1 MTDGQLA
8 IDEQLEGRI
17 ERLYPEEL
25 IDGKTYEPTLD
36 YARLGKQ
43 MKAVYSLMRDGQW
56 RTLRQIA
63 DLVEAPE
70 ASVSAR
76 LRDLRKRKFGAFT
89 VERARAVSG
98 LHWYRLVVDAPQRT
112 E

>member
-1 MTDGQLA
+1 MDDGQLT
-8 IDEQLEGRI
+8 IEQFEGQI

-43 MKAVYSLMRDGQW
+43 MKAVYSLMRDGHW
-56 RTLRQIA
+56 RTLQQIA
-63 DLVEAPE
+63 ALVEAPE

-89 VERARAVSG
+89 VDRARGENG
-98 LHWYRLVVDAPQRT
+98 LHWYRLVIDPLDPIG
-112 E
+112 